1 MIRFESQHEGSVL
14 NPDRESGAGLGTMG
28 EASAALWRL
37 ALASRAERPA
47 PRTLAVALV
56 AGLALIA
63 LGVLFADDLLDA
75 LTISPESFRIAA
87 GIVLG
92 ASGVRTVVWPQPS
105 GPFGA
110 ILVTPAL
117 ACLAVSSGADVAT
130 GKALGAAAIALVVV
144 AIAATAPPREPA
156 AGLATQFLA
165 ALQVVIAVAL
175 VISGIRDV

>member
-1 MIRFESQHEGSVL
+1 LSFAFLV
-14 NPDRESGAGLGTMG
+14 AGFLATTNAG
-28 EASAALWRL
+28 RV

-47 PRTLAVALV
+47 PRTLAVALL

-75 LTISPESFRIAA
+75 LAISPESFRVAA

-92 ASGVRTVVWPQPS
+92 ASGVRTIVWPQPS

-117 ACLAVSSGADVAT
+117 ACLAVSFRSRCRDREGARRRGHRPRRRGHRRHGASARARRRARDAVPGRPA
-130 GKALGAAAIALVVV
+130 GGDRGRPRHLGDPGRVGERRSHPAAI
-144 AIAATAPPREPA
+144 
-156 AGLATQFLA
+156 
-165 ALQVVIAVAL
+165 
-175 VISGIRDV
+175 ISVR